1 MREREI
7 KWGESVLAWAWGK
20 LSNIYVW
27 HCDCE
32 TETPVPVHHSG
43 AHQCV
48 YVPRPT
54 ATATAPHC
62 TLAHPLIT
70 LDFPLEVWQCQRRH
84 STNASSAYP
93 CHAARFVFRASSAS
107 LSLSLVFGLQLI
119 WRALRVKSFF
129 FSSHSAFTLPTCL
142 CPACLWFQLNALN

>member
-48 YVPRPT
+48 NVPRPSS
-54 ATATAPHC
+54 HC
-62 TLAHPLIT
+62 HCHSALYTGTSINNTGFSTWGLTMPAAALNEC
-70 LDFPLEVWQCQRRH
+70 FECVSVSRR
-84 STNASSAYP
+84 A
-93 CHAARFVFRASSAS
+93 FRASSAS

-119 WRALRVKSFF
+119 SRALRVKSFF
-129 FSSHSAFTLPTCL
+129 FSSHYAFTLPSCL